1 MNIDAKEIE
10 LIVQKVLENIDVKTL
25 STPKAIEIME
35 RTVCLTMWRKP

>member
-25 STPKAIEIME
+25 STPKADNGEDG
-35 RTVCLTMWRKP
+35 VFWWCV